1 MRLCCQVML
10 AIGLAGLGMGAGC
23 GWQDLPADEEAGPV
37 FVLAIEGLQPPAVGY
52 QKAYQP
58 ERIRPIDAADPAA
71 GQAVFFF
78 LTIATTSPERLQFE
92 LHHARAESETLTSN
106 AVHRFASHQPSAS
119 QAAVTLEAEEWIID
133 PDVRQRLADGQ
144 GVYWLR
150 PTTGSGP
157 SYERQVAVAIPTA
170 ILGPF
175 ALLDAFTATTPDGFP
190 LAADRIELVEG
201 FFYMATLGDSVA
213 IGNGLPFADKYAS
226 QTANLIQRR
235 LGRKVI
241 HQFLAVSGATVVPD
255 ATDTPCTGRCYA
267 EAPTVSS
274 SLPLQAEMIQ
284 RPDLVDLVLLT
295 GCLND
300 VGVTTLLDQTTSIDT
315 VAELTEH
322 FCRDELVDLLAALR
336 VRLPRAR
343 IVVAGYFPI
352 ISPTSGLPALSN
364 WLELIDGQSA
374 GDLAGFFE
382 HAADTSRAFV
392 DTAHPS
398 MVSAVTLV
406 NTAAGQQVAAFADPG
421 FGPDNALF
429 APDSWLWGLTTEVP
443 QLDGVDTDMEV
454 FPEDPNLAE
463 RLPVCTSDH
472 EGIYALKCLYI
483 SVGHPNLLGS
493 QAYVEAITGA
503 LNELGILATSGD

>member
-1 MRLCCQVML
+1 MSFCGRVIL

-37 FVLAIEGLQPPAVGY
+37 FVLAVEGLEPPAVGY
-52 QKAYQP
+52 QKAYRP

-71 GQAVFFF
+71 GQAICFF
-78 LTIATTSPERLQFE
+78 LTVATTSPQQLRFE
-92 LHHARAESETLTSN
+92 LDHTQAESEAIASH
-106 AVHRFASHQPSAS
+106 AVHRFASLQPSAA
-119 QAAVTLEAEEWIID
+119 QAAVTLDAEDWIID

-150 PTTGSGP
+150 PTTGDGP
-157 SYERQVAVAIPTA
+157 SCEWQVAVAIPTD
-170 ILGPF
+170 ILGSF
-175 ALLDAFTATTPDGFP
+175 ALLNAFTATTPDGFP
-190 LAADRIELVEG
+190 LGGDRIELVQD

-213 IGNGLPFADKYAS
+213 SGNGLPFADKYAS
-226 QTANLIQRR
+226 QTAQLIERR

-241 HQFLAVSGATVVPD
+241 HQFLAVSGATVVPH
-255 ATDTPCTGRCYA
+255 ANDTPCTGRCYA

-274 SLPLQAEMIQ
+274 SLPLQAELIQ

-300 VGVTTLLDQTTSIDT
+300 VSATTLLDQTTSIET
-315 VAELTEH
+315 IAELTEH
-322 FCRDELVDLLAALR
+322 FCRDEMVDLLTALR

-352 ISPTSGLPALSN
+352 ISPASGLPALGN
-364 WLELIDGQSA
+364 WLESIDGQSA
-374 GDLAGFFE
+374 GDLEGFFE
-382 HAADTSRAFV
+382 HAADTSRVFV
-392 DTAHPS
+392 DTAHPG